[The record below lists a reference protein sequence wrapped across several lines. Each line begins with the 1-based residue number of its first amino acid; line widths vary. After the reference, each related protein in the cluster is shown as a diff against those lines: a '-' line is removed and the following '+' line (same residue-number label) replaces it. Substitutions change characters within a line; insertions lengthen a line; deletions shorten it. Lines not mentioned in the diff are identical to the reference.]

1 MTAMARRI
9 ARLLIALLLAGTLVP
24 AGALAPAGALGD
36 GDPASDF
43 LLAQNVFY
51 PFQPAVAIS
60 LQRAL
65 NAETAATQRAGLP
78 LKVALIHSPAD
89 LGAIPSVFGKPQ
101 AYANFL
107 DREISFN
114 GPQPLLVV
122 MPAGYGVQGLHAPA
136 STALR
141 NLRPPSGTSSD
152 DLARAAMTAAAKLAA
167 AAGHPVKVPSGDLG
181 GGGSGSPTWVIA
193 FAMGVAAVVL
203 AGSLLVLRRRARSG
217 ARRAGGGSRRRGAAT
232 RGRR

>member
-1 MTAMARRI
+1 VAM
-9 ARLLIALLLAGTLVP
+9 
-24 AGALAPAGALGD
+24 
-36 GDPASDF
+36 
-43 LLAQNVFY
+43 
-51 PFQPAVAIS
+51 S

-78 LKVALIHSPAD
+78 LKVALIHSPED

-136 STALR
+136 GTALR
-141 NLRPPSGTSSD
+141 TLRPPSGTTSD
-152 DLARAAMTAAAKLAA
+152 DLARAALTAVAKLAA
-167 AAGHPVKVPSGDLG
+167 ADGHPVKVVSGDAG
-181 GGGSGSPTWVIA
+181 VGAVGGGSGSSAWVIA
-193 FAMGVAAVVL
+193 VAMAVAAVAAA
-203 AGSLLVLRRRARSG
+203 AGLLVLRRRYRPG
-217 ARRAGGGSRRRGAAT
+217 ARRAGGSRRRRAAS

>member
-141 NLRPPSGTSSD
+141 NLRPPSGASSD
-152 DLARAAMTAAAKLAA
+152 DLARAAMTAAAKLATA
-167 AAGHPVKVPSGDLG
+167 DGHPVKVPSGDLG
-181 GGGSGSPTWVIA
+181 GGSGSPTWVIVL
-193 FAMGVAAVVL
+193 AMGAAAVML
-203 AGSLLVLRRRARSG
+203 AGSLLVLRRRYRSG
-217 ARRAGGGSRRRGAAT
+217 ARRAGGGSRRRGAAS